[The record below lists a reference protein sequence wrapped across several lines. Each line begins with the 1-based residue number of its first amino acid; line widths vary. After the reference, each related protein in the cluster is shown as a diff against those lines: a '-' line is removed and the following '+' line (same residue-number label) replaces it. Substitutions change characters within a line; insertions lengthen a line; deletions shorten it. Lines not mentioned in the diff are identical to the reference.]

1 MAALTL
7 YYREGCHLCEDFF
20 AQLHELINGQSH
32 TLTLVD
38 VDSNPDL
45 CRDFG
50 SKVPVLIGTHGEL
63 CHYELDRQSLLS
75 YLSTG

>member
-7 YYREGCHLCEDFF
+7 YYRQNCHLCEDFL
-20 AQLHELINGQSH
+20 AQLQDLINGQSH

-38 VDSNPDL
+38 VDSNAEL
-45 CRDFG
+45 RRDFG

-63 CHYELDRQSLLS
+63 CYYELDRQSLLG
-75 YLSTG
+75 YLSSS